1 VAADPDLAF
10 DLVSTG
16 WIRILPEP
24 AYRSLTALQT
34 LRRRPMAGDLDA
46 LVACERIALPA
57 GCRLDAPFVPHGRLE
72 RADDDAHWVAR
83 WERFGELADEC
94 GMPMR
99 TPRDAIAF
107 LRAIGLAERVARD
120 GVVHWRSV
128 APVPL
133 AEDALPLSAAERERE
148 ARLRWVLAFAEAERR
163 AAAWL
168 GERRA
173 GGGAP
178 ASTTLARLAARL
190 RLDVDDARFGLTHAI
205 EARGDV
211 ACVPDPELAAP
222 GDRLVL
228 VFAGASRRRA
238 ATAWRP

>member
-1 VAADPDLAF
+1 VAADPDIDF
-10 DLVSTG
+10 DIVSTG

-24 AYRSLTALQT
+24 AYRALTSLQA
-34 LRRRPMAGDLDA
+34 LRRRPVAGDLDV
-46 LVACERIALPA
+46 LVAHGRLALPA
-57 GCRLDAPFVPHGRLE
+57 GCALDVPFVPHGRLE
-72 RADDDAHWVAR
+72 RADDDALWVAR
-83 WERFGELADEC
+83 WERFGELAQEC
-94 GMPMR
+94 GMPMA
-99 TPRDAIAF
+99 TPRDAVVF
-107 LRAIGLAERVARD
+107 LRAVGLAERVARR

-148 ARLRWVLAFAEAERR
+148 ARLRWVRAFAEAERR
-163 AAAWL
+163 AAVWL
-168 GERRA
+168 DEKRA
-173 GGGAP
+173 RGGTP

-211 ACVPDPELAAP
+211 ACVPDPELAAA

-228 VFAGASRRRA
+228 VFAGAPQRGT